1 MNRQLDVLLIL
12 IVLLAAVLIA
22 TQGGPNGFAAVKLG
36 DVGVAAIGK
45 TLLGFLLIALFIER
59 AMEAYTAVWRK
70 PERQVKAA
78 EVQQA
83 QARVNLAG
91 NRLEQ
96 ASEAAPRGAVEGVA
110 RDMKDLHVEK
120 AEAVEEHQKAVTKIE
135 TYRAGTQ
142 VRTTIWSLFL
152 GGLIAVAGVRALDSF
167 MDPPGSGSDF
177 LKYLFIGV
185 DVALTAALLGGGADG
200 IHKIISVFTTAADQ
214 KKAELEGRKPTQ
226 N

>member
-12 IVLLAAVLIA
+12 IVLLVAVLIA
-22 TQGGPNGFAAVKLG
+22 TQGGADGFVAVKLG
-36 DVGVAAIGK
+36 DVSAGTIGT

-59 AMEAYTAVWRK
+59 AMEAYTAVWRE

-83 QARVNLAG
+83 QAGVSLAES
-91 NRLEQ
+91 RLEQ
-96 ASEAAPRGAVEGVA
+96 AREAPRPRTAKGAA
-110 RDMKDLHVEK
+110 LAMKSLYAGQ
-120 AEAVEEHQKAVTKIE
+120 AEAIEERQEAVTQFE

-152 GGLIAVAGVRALDSF
+152 GALIALAGVRALDSL
-167 MDPPGSGSDF
+167 MDPPDGGQF

-185 DVALTAALLGGGADG
+185 DVVLTAALLGGGASG

-214 KKAELEGRKPTQ
+214 KKAELEGRKPVQ
-226 N
+226 S

>member
-1 MNRQLDVLLIL
+1 MNRQLDVLLFL
-12 IVLLAAVLIA
+12 IVLLIAVLIA
-22 TQGGPNGFAAVKLG
+22 TQGGPDGFVAIKLG
-36 DVGVAAIGK
+36 DVSPGEIGT

-59 AMEAYTAVWRK
+59 AMEAYTAVWRQ

-83 QARVNLAG
+83 QVNVNLAAS
-91 NRLEQ
+91 RLEH
-96 ASEAAPRGAVEGVA
+96 ASEAAPRVLTKAA
-110 RDMKDLHVEK
+110 ATSMKDLHAEK
-120 AEAVEEHQKAVTKIE
+120 VEAVEEHGKAVTQIE

-152 GGLIAVAGVRALDSF
+152 GALIAVAGVRALDSF
-167 MDPPGSGSDF
+167 MDIPDNACEFP
-177 LKYLFIGV
+177 KYLFIGV

-214 KKAELEGRKPTQ
+214 KKAELEGRKPAQ
-226 N
+226 H